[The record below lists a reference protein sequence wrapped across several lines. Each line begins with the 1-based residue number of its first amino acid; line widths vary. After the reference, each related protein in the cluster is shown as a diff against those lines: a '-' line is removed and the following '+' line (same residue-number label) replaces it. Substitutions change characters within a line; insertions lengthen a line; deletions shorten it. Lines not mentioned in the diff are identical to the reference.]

1 MLFNEQEVS
10 LDVLRERLLDLNL
23 AAKQGEEKVVLLE
36 AAGKADYQTY
46 YATMAAIA
54 AAGGVVAIVEEG
66 K

>member
-1 MLFNEQEVS
+1 
-10 LDVLRERLLDLNL
+10 VLRERLLDLNL